1 MLTAPKFN
9 VEPAHIGL
17 LFVATGVVGR
27 GFIVTVVV
35 VVAVQLLEFVTVTV

>member
-9 VEPAHIGL
+9 VDPAHIEL
-17 LFVATGVVGR
+17 LFVATGVVGM

-35 VVAVQLLEFVTVTV
+35 VIALQLFAFVTVTV